1 MTIHI
6 QARCPDEGFEFILNV
21 CINQRKATSYSVISF
36 KPTFHVL
43 TLSMNYF
50 CLSTKPCYTS
60 QPSRGGGGCS
70 FHMSGLILLF
80 AVEWKKVSCMKWLWH
95 TQYHTVA
102 LCMWILSEATRPPR
116 SKRIVTDSF
125 ICSINGKMHFKPQN
139 RTVLPEG
146 LICGHTEHVCT
157 TLLVHANKK
166 AEKGS
171 GLLELLCSTSM
182 LKPWMLN

>member
-1 MTIHI
+1 MTIHV
-6 QARCPDEGFEFILNV
+6 QARCPDEGYEFILNV

-80 AVEWKKVSCMKWLWH
+80 AVEWKKASCMKWLWH

-125 ICSINGKMHFKPQN
+125 ICSINGKMHFNLRIGLCCQRAWSVGTQSMYAQRCSCTQTRRLRK
-139 RTVLPEG
+139 VL
-146 LICGHTEHVCT
+146 VCW
-157 TLLVHANKK
+157 
-166 AEKGS
+166 S
-171 GLLELLCSTSM
+171 CSA
-182 LKPWMLN
+182 LHQC